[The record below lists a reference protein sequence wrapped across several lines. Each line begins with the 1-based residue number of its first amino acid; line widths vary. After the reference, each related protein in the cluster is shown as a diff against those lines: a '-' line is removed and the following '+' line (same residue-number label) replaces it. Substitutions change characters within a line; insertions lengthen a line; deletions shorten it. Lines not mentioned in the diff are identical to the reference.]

1 MELNDVRDIPS
12 RCVLD
17 SHLWKRCIEYTALA
31 SLKYCFSDK
40 YRHLRKAEAP
50 DLQDHKNSVAI
61 EVTNSVT
68 PTDAQIIGEF
78 TKLSQVSTEAQKEK
92 CRQKISQN
100 GAKLIC
106 DGFMAWNF
114 RSPETGIN
122 EIVNAFVRK
131 LNKVSIYRQS
141 GFEKIYLPKWEKITG
156 LYCNSWQTKY
166 MTTRWGT
173 CNTNTRKIWF
183 NLQLAKKPIECLEYV
198 VLHELAHL
206 KVRNHGK
213 DFIAIMDQYM
223 PYWRETKKLLNE
235 LKLDHMDE
243 VEGYDAMHDITCD

>member
-50 DLQDHKNSVAI
+50 DLQDHENSVAI

-141 GFEKIYLPKWEKITG
+141 GFEKIGLLINHENPVFSEEVANYSKILMDAQKDYADKYDFVYILHIEGLLFYDFASGEKSEIVISREDRFALG
-156 LYCNSWQTKY
+156 NLGRMAAEGKV
-166 MTTRWGT
+166 
-173 CNTNTRKIWF
+173 KDDDPIW
-183 NLQLAKKPIECLEYV
+183 L
-198 VLHELAHL
+198 
-206 KVRNHGK
+206 
-213 DFIAIMDQYM
+213 
-223 PYWRETKKLLNE
+223 
-235 LKLDHMDE
+235 
-243 VEGYDAMHDITCD
+243 

>member
-50 DLQDHKNSVAI
+50 DLQDHENSVAI

-141 GFEKIYLPKWEKITG
+141 GFEKIGLLINHENPVFPEEVANYSKILMDAQKDYADKYDFVYILHIEGLLFYDFASGEKSEIVIPRADRLALG
-156 LYCNSWQTKY
+156 NLGRMAAEGEVKDDDP
-166 MTTRWGT
+166 
-173 CNTNTRKIWF
+173 IW
-183 NLQLAKKPIECLEYV
+183 L
-198 VLHELAHL
+198 
-206 KVRNHGK
+206 
-213 DFIAIMDQYM
+213 
-223 PYWRETKKLLNE
+223 
-235 LKLDHMDE
+235 
-243 VEGYDAMHDITCD
+243 

>member
-50 DLQDHKNSVAI
+50 DLQDHENSVAI

-92 CRQKISQN
+92 CRQKISQK

-141 GFEKIYLPKWEKITG
+141 GFEKIGLLINHENPVFSEEVANYSKILMDAQKDYADKYDFVYILHIEGLLFYDFASGEKSEIVISREDRFALG
-156 LYCNSWQTKY
+156 NLGRMAAEGKV
-166 MTTRWGT
+166 
-173 CNTNTRKIWF
+173 KDDDPIW
-183 NLQLAKKPIECLEYV
+183 L
-198 VLHELAHL
+198 
-206 KVRNHGK
+206 
-213 DFIAIMDQYM
+213 
-223 PYWRETKKLLNE
+223 
-235 LKLDHMDE
+235 
-243 VEGYDAMHDITCD
+243 